1 MSGILDNK
9 SRVIDALLT
18 YEGRRQMADGNFVIK
33 YATFSDA
40 FVYYQQDLEEGHV
53 DPTNKIYLEAFN
65 APHDQIIFEADD
77 SGNLIPFRQ
86 HAEIGTTTIVGSTTG
101 SVAWKSFSQGK
112 LKEITKTY
120 SYTTAVTSSI
130 DESTIRNDDFASQIE
145 GILTSSFDNFKKLR
159 IIGSQDRVF
168 ADQEFALNTNEV
180 SFNIVV
186 NEETVQMQ
194 DPTNIN
200 TIDALFNDEKL
211 RNIDNFKY
219 LPPIKKVKNNNS
231 IDKTDVQALETEN
244 YVLGFYPP
252 WGPTEKLTFSDIKK
266 ELNQYEATAKTIYF
280 DPTSRDNEIVSQ
292 FFEINQDTVS
302 KLDVIDYGRVSDNFN
317 NPRAAT
323 HHVFFAGK
331 VLIDDAGSTNFIHL
345 FTLVFEIDEENN
357 ASIY

>member
-9 SRVIDALLT
+9 SRVIDAILT
-18 YEGRRQMADGNFVIK
+18 YEGRRQMADGKFIVK

-40 FVYYQQDLEEGHV
+40 FVYYQQDLAEGHV
-53 DPTNKIYLEAFN
+53 DPSNKIYIEAFN

-77 SGNLIPFRQ
+77 SGALVPFRQ
-86 HAEIGTTTIVGSTTG
+86 HNSIEMSMVANNTSGSA
-101 SVAWKSFSQGK
+101 SWKVFSQGK

-120 SYTTAVTSSI
+120 GYSTSLTSSI
-130 DESTIRNDDFASQIE
+130 NESAIRNTAFASQIE

-168 ADQEFALNTNEV
+168 EDQDFALNTNEISFEIV
-180 SFNIVV
+180 SNK
-186 NEETVQMQ
+186 ETVQMQ
-194 DPTNIN
+194 DPTNVN
-200 TIDALFNDEKL
+200 TIDAVFNDEKL
-211 RNIDNFKY
+211 RNVDNFKY

-231 IDKTDVQALETEN
+231 VDKMNIQALETEG
-244 YVLGFYPP
+244 YMLGFYPP
-252 WGPTEKLTFSDIKK
+252 WGPTEKLTYSDIKK
-266 ELNQYEATAKTIYF
+266 ELSAYEGAAKTIYF

-292 FFEINQDTVS
+292 FFEITQDTVS
-302 KLDVIDYGRVSDNFN
+302 KLDVIDYGRVSNNTN

-323 HHVFFAGK
+323 HHIFFVGK
-331 VLIDDAGSTNFIHL
+331 VLVDDAGSTNFVHL